1 MGLAQGEDI
10 IAIAGTKQV
19 KYLEENIASENV
31 KISAEDLRSMEA
43 AMPVGTVSGNR
54 YPEKFMSASGR

>member
-1 MGLAQGEDI
+1 MWCLSDGYE
-10 IAIAGTKQV
+10 
-19 KYLEENIASENV
+19 YLEENIASENV

-54 YPEKFMSASGR
+54 YPEKFMSVSGR